1 MSPFCPAWLPRGLGA
16 FHPLRVQHE
25 NPADKIE
32 RLKDPAI
39 GSRDKDEMLLEFARV
54 RCDCRRNVGALPT
67 DDQIEMME
75 HE

>member
-1 MSPFCPAWLPRGLGA
+1 MKTL
-16 FHPLRVQHE
+16 
-25 NPADKIE
+25 ADKIE

>member
-1 MSPFCPAWLPRGLGA
+1 MLSTRFGYSMKTL
-16 FHPLRVQHE
+16 
-25 NPADKIE
+25 ADKIE